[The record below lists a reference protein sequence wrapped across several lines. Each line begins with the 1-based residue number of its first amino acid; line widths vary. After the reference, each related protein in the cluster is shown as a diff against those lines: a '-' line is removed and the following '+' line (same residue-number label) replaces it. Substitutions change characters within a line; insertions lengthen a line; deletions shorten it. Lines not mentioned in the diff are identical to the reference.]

1 MLITFLDLGIEPFQD
16 GLRIAH
22 EDDIVVARFD
32 L

>member
-16 GLRIAH
+16 GLRAAH